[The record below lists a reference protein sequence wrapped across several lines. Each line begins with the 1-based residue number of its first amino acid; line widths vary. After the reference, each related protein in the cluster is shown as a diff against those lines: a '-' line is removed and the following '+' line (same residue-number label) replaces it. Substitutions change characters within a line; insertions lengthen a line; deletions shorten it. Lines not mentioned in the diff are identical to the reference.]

1 MKKQKPTIIAI
12 VGASGSGKTSL
23 SHYLKETLE
32 IPYIVSFTTRPMRDG
47 EQNGIDHWF
56 VDMSYPIPQ
65 EPMAY
70 TLFAGNH
77 YWTEFYQVNAPVVT
91 YVIDEKGLLD
101 LRRLQD
107 QYNILSV
114 LIKRPNNPT
123 EASRQ
128 SRDAERIQ
136 IKDEDYD
143 VVIVNDST
151 EKEFH
156 QQAILKIGEKL
167 N

>member
-1 MKKQKPTIIAI
+1 MKKPIIIAI

-23 SHYLKETLE
+23 THYLKEALD
-32 IPYIVSFTTRPMRDG
+32 IPDIVSYTTRPMRDG
-47 EQNGIDHWF
+47 ERNGIDHWF
-56 VDMSYPIPQ
+56 VDMSFPIPQ
-65 EPMAY
+65 EPLAY
-70 TLFAGNH
+70 TLFAGHH

-91 YVIDEKGLLD
+91 YVIDEKGLLNLQR
-101 LRRLQD
+101 LRDRYD
-107 QYNILSV
+107 IVSV
-114 LIKRPNNPT
+114 LIQRPNNPA

-128 SRDAERIQ
+128 SRDAERIH
-136 IKDEDYD
+136 IADEDYD

-151 EKEFH
+151 EQKFH